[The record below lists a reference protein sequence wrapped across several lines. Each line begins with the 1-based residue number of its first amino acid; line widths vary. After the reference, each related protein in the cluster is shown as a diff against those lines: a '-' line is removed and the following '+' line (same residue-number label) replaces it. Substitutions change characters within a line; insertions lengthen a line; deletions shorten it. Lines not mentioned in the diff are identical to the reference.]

1 MRTDPTALNC
11 IKRTKFPQNAAP
23 PKKTGLGDDAQCA
36 PSFRP
41 PDVPFLS
48 PAMYGG
54 ICICV
59 LLAALSVSSF
69 GQQPA
74 GSHDGSPLAAE
85 LQQSLTEPHRHN
97 RSPSSAG
104 PLKPAPRLDGSFEQR
119 AAIGALLA
127 KYLQQAR
134 KGSTGR
140 FSVLGNRVQ
149 SIDPTHRINDRD
161 YMGWMDFGRR
171 SAEEY
176 EYSS

>member
-1 MRTDPTALNC
+1 
-11 IKRTKFPQNAAP
+11 
-23 PKKTGLGDDAQCA
+23 
-36 PSFRP
+36 
-41 PDVPFLS
+41 
-48 PAMYGG
+48 MYSG

-59 LLAALSVSSF
+59 FLAVLSVSCF
-69 GQQPA
+69 GQQTV
-74 GSHDGSPLAAE
+74 GSHDGNALPAE
-85 LQQSLTEPHRHN
+85 LEQSLTEHHRHI
-97 RSPSSAG
+97 RAPSSTG
-104 PLKPAPRLDGSFEQR
+104 PLRSVARLDGSIDQR
-119 AAIGALLA
+119 ANIGALLA

-140 FSVLGNRVQ
+140 LSIMGNRVQ

>member
-1 MRTDPTALNC
+1 
-11 IKRTKFPQNAAP
+11 
-23 PKKTGLGDDAQCA
+23 
-36 PSFRP
+36 
-41 PDVPFLS
+41 
-48 PAMYGG
+48 MYSG

-59 LLAALSVSSF
+59 FLAVLSVSCF
-69 GQQPA
+69 GQQA
-74 GSHDGSPLAAE
+74 VGSHNGNPLAAE
-85 LQQSLTEPHRHN
+85 LEESLAEHHRHI
-97 RSPSSAG
+97 RAPSSTG
-104 PLKPAPRLDGSFEQR
+104 PLKSMARLDGSIDQR
-119 AAIGALLA
+119 ANIGALLA

-140 FSVLGNRVQ
+140 LSVMGNRVQ